1 MKKVSEI
8 KLLPVLSIADGANV
22 EKVSRVAINPTTKK
36 IEYLAFAG
44 TPWFEPQAVLH
55 WSKVRSVGKDML
67 TIKSRKDIGLV
78 NEELRRT
85 LSRTMEIIGLDAI
98 DSSGRILGV
107 VADLMVDETAGELR
121 KIVLN
126 DGTALDVASVVTI
139 GAAVITE
146 GSAEEEEEAA
156 PAFSE
161 NDFLLGKTTAQDI
174 SDDQGNV
181 IIAAGTVITNKEIE
195 AAKAGNALYDLVTGV
210 K

>member
-1 MKKVSEI
+1 MRKVSEI

-44 TPWFEPQAVLH
+44 TPWYEPQAVLH
-55 WSKVRSVGKDML
+55 WSKVRAVGKDML
-67 TIKSRKDIGLV
+67 TIKSRKDIGPV

-85 LSRTMEIIGLDAI
+85 LGRTMEIIGLDAI

-107 VADLMVDETAGELR
+107 VADLIVDETAGELR

-146 GSAEEEEEAA
+146 GSAAEEEAA

-161 NDFLLGKTTAQDI
+161 NDFLLGKITAQDI
-174 SDDQGNV
+174 ADEQGNV
-181 IIAAGTVITNKEIE
+181 IIAAGTVISDKEIE
-195 AAKAGNALYDLVTGV
+195 AAKAGGALYDLVTGV